1 MKSLTWLKYEL
12 KNMLTDYK
20 VLCTIFV
27 GPMIFLLFVSYLISP
42 FLIEDRHFEK
52 IDLALVNLDDS
63 TITEMIIQHFL
74 NDEGVEKYVNVL
86 QVNEQEAEQ
95 LIKNNQVAS
104 TVIIPERFSADLSVG
119 INTPVTVIGNQK
131 QPLQAAMIKMLMESG
146 ANMVTASQAGINTV
160 YSYMQKIETS
170 PEELNAIFQDS
181 VIKFTLHSLGRN
193 EIWIKQTSSPYGDL
207 TMQQYYLVNM
217 GILFVFFMSLLGVKI
232 STNESVRLEKRLLTF
247 GLSSFHYLFVRFFSL
262 SLFIAFPFTAYFAA
276 FSWVMRD
283 SFAGNLSHIV
293 IIGIF
298 LILFF
303 STIFIVISTI
313 FRNIGTVNLVS
324 IIVIILIAVLGGTF
338 IPLTFLP
345 SYVGEFQFL
354 SITYWLSQGLY
365 LAYFHKND
373 PLFWKT
379 VVVLCLF
386 IAIHLSFAKVFYQK
400 HRGVK

>member
-160 YSYMQKIETS
+160 YSYIVKRHFIPADFAAILSQYSRTNSILHRKNVLNFLHIE
-170 PEELNAIFQDS
+170 
-181 VIKFTLHSLGRN
+181 G
-193 EIWIKQTSSPYGDL
+193 G
-207 TMQQYYLVNM
+207 
-217 GILFVFFMSLLGVKI
+217 VFFYD
-232 STNESVRLEKRLLTF
+232 
-247 GLSSFHYLFVRFFSL
+247 H
-262 SLFIAFPFTAYFAA
+262 
-276 FSWVMRD
+276 
-283 SFAGNLSHIV
+283 
-293 IIGIF
+293 
-298 LILFF
+298 
-303 STIFIVISTI
+303 
-313 FRNIGTVNLVS
+313 
-324 IIVIILIAVLGGTF
+324 
-338 IPLTFLP
+338 
-345 SYVGEFQFL
+345 
-354 SITYWLSQGLY
+354 
-365 LAYFHKND
+365 
-373 PLFWKT
+373 
-379 VVVLCLF
+379 
-386 IAIHLSFAKVFYQK
+386 
-400 HRGVK
+400 